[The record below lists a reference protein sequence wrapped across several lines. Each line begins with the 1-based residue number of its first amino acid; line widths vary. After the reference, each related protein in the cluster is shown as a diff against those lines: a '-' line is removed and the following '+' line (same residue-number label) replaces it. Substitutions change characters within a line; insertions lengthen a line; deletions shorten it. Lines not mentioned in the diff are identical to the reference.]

1 MFDPTQIFFLVAII
15 FSAILHEYC
24 HGWMADRLGDPTAK
38 LAGRLTLNPI
48 PHIDPIGTLLL
59 PLLLLVLP
67 GNSVLFAYAKPVPVN
82 PYNLRNP
89 KRDSGIVA
97 FAGPAV
103 NFLVALLLGTV
114 LQHVPLGPFVQY
126 LAIAVFANVML
137 AVFNL
142 IPIPPLDGSKVFF
155 AGLPDRFHNVQ
166 VFLETY
172 GLWLMLPLIFFAY
185 PLIFPVLDF
194 FFNLFT
200 GALWVSG
207 RRP

>member
-1 MFDPTQIFFLVAII
+1 MFEPTQVFFLVAII
-15 FSAILHEYC
+15 LSAILHEYC

-48 PHIDPIGTLLL
+48 PHIDPIGTLIL
-59 PLLLLVLP
+59 PLLLLSLP
-67 GNSVLFAYAKPVPVN
+67 GNTVLFAYAKPVPVN

-103 NFLVALLLGTV
+103 NLLVAVILGVV
-114 LQHVPLGPFVQY
+114 LQYVPSEAFVQY
-126 LAIAVFANVML
+126 LGIAVFTNIML

-142 IPIPPLDGSKVFF
+142 IPIPPLDGSKVLF
-155 AGLPDRFHNVQ
+155 AFLPDRLHNVE
-166 VFLETY
+166 VFLQAY

-185 PLIFPVLDF
+185 PLIFPVLEF
-194 FFNLFT
+194 LFALFT
-200 GALWVSG
+200 GQLW
-207 RRP
+207 

>member
-1 MFDPTQIFFLVAII
+1 MFEPTQVFFLVAVIL
-15 FSAILHEYC
+15 SAILHEYC

-48 PHIDPIGTLLL
+48 PHIDPIGTLIL
-59 PLLLLVLP
+59 PLLLLSLP
-67 GNSVLFAYAKPVPVN
+67 GNTVLFAYAKPVPVN

-103 NFLVALLLGTV
+103 NLLVAVILGVV
-114 LQHVPLGPFVQY
+114 LQYVPSEPFVQY
-126 LAIAVFANVML
+126 LGIAVFTNIML

-142 IPIPPLDGSKVFF
+142 IPVPPLDGSKVLF
-155 AGLPDRFHNVQ
+155 AFLPDRLHNVE
-166 VFLETY
+166 VFLQTY

-185 PLIFPVLDF
+185 PLIFPVLEF
-194 FFNLFT
+194 FFDLFT
-200 GALWVSG
+200 GQLW
-207 RRP
+207 